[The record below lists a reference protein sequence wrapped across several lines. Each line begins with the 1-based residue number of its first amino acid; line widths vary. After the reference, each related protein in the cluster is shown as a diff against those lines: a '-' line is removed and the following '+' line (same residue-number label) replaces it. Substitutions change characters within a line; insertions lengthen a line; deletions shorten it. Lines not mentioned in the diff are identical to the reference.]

1 MLFMEDWVIGN
12 FIKTAVILA
21 IAITT
26 RTLLTR
32 YFKSSGTKLT
42 SQQKLRGL
50 NYTKSFTVIGFFLIT
65 VYIWGEQ
72 IQGFAYSVFAIA
84 FAMVFSVKESLTS
97 LNGAFL
103 RWQGHSYEV
112 GDRIAIKDYRGDVI
126 DISLL
131 TTTILEV
138 GKVTTNPL
146 TSGLNNHPTGRKI
159 VFPNSLLITETVT
172 NESYL
177 GHYQIMDFSIVLSR
191 KEDWMKA
198 DKLLHRIVFE
208 ECAYF
213 LEQARYKIRQ
223 LEKIRAIDL
232 PPIEPKITASLSE
245 KEITRF
251 YIRVPAPSNQKEKL
265 EHLITKRFIE
275 DFYQEKN
282 EEPQSVVAPLENK
295 T

>member
-1 MLFMEDWVIGN
+1 MFMEDWVVGN
-12 FIKTAVILA
+12 LIKTVIIFA

-32 YFKSSGTKLT
+32 YFKAPSTKLS

-50 NYTKSFTVIGFFLIT
+50 NYTKSFTIIGFFLLT

-84 FAMVFSVKESLTS
+84 FAMVFSIKESLTS

-146 TSGLNNHPTGRKI
+146 TSGANNNPTGKKI

-191 KEDWMKA
+191 KEDWISA
-198 DKLLHRIVFE
+198 DKLLHKIVFE

-213 LEQARYKIRQ
+213 LDQARHKIRQ

-232 PPIEPKITASLSE
+232 PPIEPKVTVSLSE

-251 YIRVPAPSNQKEKL
+251 YVRVPAPCNQKEKL

-275 DFYQEKN
+275 EFYQQSKEL
-282 EEPQSVVAPLENK
+282 QSVEAPIENK